1 MSARRKVAIWLA
13 GSAVGW
19 ALLLGVGHAVAV
31 GVNLVGGAL

>member
-19 ALLLGVGHAVAV
+19 ALLLGLGHAVAL
-31 GVNLVGGAL
+31 GANLIWGAL